1 MEAKAVEAQKC
12 AKGEV
17 IFRQGDPG
25 NCMYDLLQGRVGIYA
40 NYGAAN
46 EKLLTE
52 LHAGDSFGEMAMIE
66 AQPRSATA
74 VALQEGT
81 RLTVITWETLGSF
94 FREQPA
100 KVVVIMQQMARRIRE
115 LTQDYMDAC
124 GAITEMVEKAEAE
137 KKSAE
142 NAWVKDKMRR
152 YLDAYG
158 AYQTAGGPGRK
169 I

>member
-1 MEAKAVEAQKC
+1 MDTEKIQELAPG
-12 AKGEV
+12 KGEV
-17 IFRQGDPG
+17 IFRQGDVG

-40 NYGAAN
+40 NYGQAD

-52 LHAGDSFGEMAMIE
+52 LNPGDSFGEMAMIE

-74 VALQEGT
+74 VALSAGT
-81 RLTVITWETLGSF
+81 RLSVITWETLGQF
-94 FREQPA
+94 FRDKPS
-100 KVVVIMQQMARRIRE
+100 KVVVIMQQMSRRIRE
-115 LTQDYMDAC
+115 LTQDYIDAC
-124 GAITEMVEKAEAE
+124 GAVTELVQKAEAE

-142 NAWVKDKMRR
+142 TAWVNQRMRR

-158 AYQTAGGPGRK
+158 AYQDRERSTRS